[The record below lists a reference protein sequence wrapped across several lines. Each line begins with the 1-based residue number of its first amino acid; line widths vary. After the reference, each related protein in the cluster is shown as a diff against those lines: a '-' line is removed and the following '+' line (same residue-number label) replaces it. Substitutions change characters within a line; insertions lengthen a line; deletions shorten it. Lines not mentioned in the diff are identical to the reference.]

1 MVPKRF
7 GRITGRKPISPPSMP
22 RRVLFIAALHHP
34 KILLQERRAAPDPAS
49 APLFPSSMG
58 QHFWERAFRAAGY
71 ELDVFWRNLPGYG
84 RRDIARL
91 RTAVYRNR
99 WTPGRVASALLQ
111 RLPPRW
117 QPDLLRR
124 NQLLLA
130 QAQRFQPDIIWLS
143 GDNREILPETLARLK
158 RAHNC
163 ALIYVTGVSPIVFSH
178 GVERAAAPL
187 YDLVLVNDYYHGVPW
202 LELGAKRM
210 ECLPYVAIDPDIH
223 VPQPITDAPNAYL
236 CDVGF
241 VGTLVPNHLYSERVA
256 ALESL
261 RDFDLGIWSMH
272 ETPASLRLFHRG
284 SALGATMMQALSS
297 VKISINVHG
306 DFMRYGGNMRLFECA
321 ALGSFQIVD
330 DRPGVREWFTVGEH
344 LVTYSDHEDLREK
357 ARYYL
362 AHDDERQRIADA
374 ARAHVL
380 AHHRYDQRLARV
392 EELLGAV

>member
-1 MVPKRF
+1 
-7 GRITGRKPISPPSMP
+7 
-22 RRVLFIAALHHP
+22 
-34 KILLQERRAAPDPAS
+34 
-49 APLFPSSMG
+49 MG
-58 QHFWERAFRAAGY
+58 QHFWERAFRNAGY
-71 ELDVFWRNLPGYG
+71 VLDVFWRNLPGYG
-84 RRDIARL
+84 PRNIDRL

-99 WTPGRVASALLQ
+99 WRPGRVGSALMQ
-111 RLPPRW
+111 RLPPHW

-158 RAHNC
+158 REHDC

-178 GVERAAAPL
+178 AIERAAAPL

-210 ECLPYVAIDPDIH
+210 ECLPYVAIDPDVH
-223 VPQPITDAPNAYL
+223 FPQPITDVPKAYL
-236 CDVGF
+236 CDIGF
-241 VGTLVPNHLYSERVA
+241 VGTLVPNNLYSERVA

-272 ETPASLRLFHRG
+272 ETPASLKPFHRG
-284 SALGATMMQALSS
+284 SALGVTMMQTLSS

-306 DFMRYGGNMRLFECA
+306 DFMRYGGNMRLFENA
-321 ALGSFQIVD
+321 ALGAFQIVD
-330 DRPGVREWFTVGEH
+330 DRPGLREWFRDGEH
-344 LVTYSDHEDLREK
+344 LVTFSDLDDLRDK
-357 ARYYL
+357 VRFYL
-362 AHDDERQRIADA
+362 AHDGERQRIAAA

-392 EELLGAV
+392 EGLLGEV

>member
-1 MVPKRF
+1 
-7 GRITGRKPISPPSMP
+7 MP

-34 KILLQERRAAPDPAS
+34 EILLQERRAAPNAARS
-49 APLFPSSMG
+49 PLFPSSMG
-58 QHFWERAFRAAGY
+58 QHFWERAFRNAGY

-84 RRDIARL
+84 PRDIGRL
-91 RTAVYRNR
+91 RAAVYRNR
-99 WTPGRVASALLQ
+99 WTPGRVGSALLQ

-143 GDNREILPETLARLK
+143 GDNREILPGTLARLK
-158 RAHNC
+158 REHDC
-163 ALIYVTGVSPIVFSH
+163 ALIYVTGVSPIVFSQAI
-178 GVERAAAPL
+178 ERTAAPL

-210 ECLPYVAIDPDIH
+210 ECLPYVAIDPEVHI
-223 VPQPITDAPNAYL
+223 PQPVTDAPDAHL

-241 VGTLVPNHLYSERVA
+241 VGTLLPNNLYSERVA

-272 ETPASLRLFHRG
+272 EAPASLRSFQRG
-284 SALGATMMQALSS
+284 SALGAAMMQTLSS

-321 ALGSFQIVD
+321 ALGSFQLVD
-330 DRPGVREWFTVGEH
+330 DRPGVHEWFRDGEH
-344 LVTYSDHEDLREK
+344 LVTFSDHADLREK
-357 ARYYL
+357 VRYYL
-362 AHDDERQRIADA
+362 AHDDERQRIAAA

-392 EELLGAV
+392 EAMLGEA

>member
-1 MVPKRF
+1 
-7 GRITGRKPISPPSMP
+7 MP

-34 KILLQERRAAPDPAS
+34 DILRQERRAAPDATRT
-49 APLFPSSMG
+49 PLFPSSMG

-71 ELDVFWRNLPGYG
+71 ELDVFWRNMPGFG
-84 RRDIARL
+84 RRDIGRL
-91 RTAVYRNR
+91 RTEVYRNR
-99 WTPGRVASALLQ
+99 WTPRRVASALLQ

-130 QAQRFQPDIIWLS
+130 QARRFQPDIIWLS
-143 GDNREILPETLARLK
+143 GDNREILPESLAQLK
-158 RAHNC
+158 REHNC

-178 GVERAAAPL
+178 ANERAAAPL

-210 ECLPYVAIDPDIH
+210 ECLPYVAIDPDVHI
-223 VPQPITDAPNAYL
+223 PQPVSDAPNAHL

-272 ETPASLRLFHRG
+272 EAPKSLRHFHRG
-284 SALGATMMQALSS
+284 SALGATMMQTLSS
-297 VKISINVHG
+297 VKISINIHG

-330 DRPGVREWFTVGEH
+330 DRPGVHEWFRDGEH
-344 LVTYSDHEDLREK
+344 LVTFSDHTDLREK
-357 ARYYL
+357 ACYYL
-362 AHDDERQRIADA
+362 AHDDERRRIAAA

-392 EELLGAV
+392 QALLREL